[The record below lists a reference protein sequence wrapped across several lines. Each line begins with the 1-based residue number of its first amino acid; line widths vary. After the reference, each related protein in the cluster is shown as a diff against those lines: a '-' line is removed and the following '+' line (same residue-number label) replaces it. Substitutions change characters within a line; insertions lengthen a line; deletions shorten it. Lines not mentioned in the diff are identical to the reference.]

1 MSLPG
6 PLRLLRPKQW
16 TKNLLVLAA
25 PLFTQQLLQLPVL
38 ALTLSA
44 FFSLCLASSSVYCVN
59 DLLDA
64 EKDRHHPKKKLRPIA
79 SGEVSPNA
87 AIALAIL
94 CAGVGLGIAFVIK
107 PLFGWGV
114 LLYLTVQ
121 AGYNFGLKKVPVLDV
136 FVLGS
141 GFVMRAALGAVAI
154 SVTIS
159 GWLLFCTGALALCLG
174 FAKRRSELMSEEHD
188 PLQSRPTL
196 KSYTQPILDAMVVF
210 SASMAALSYGVYA
223 IQSQNAQE
231 HKGLILTA
239 PFVIYGIARYLF
251 LTFTENEG
259 GEPES
264 LLFSDPHILV
274 TIVLFG
280 IAALLAISGIPLDF
294 LSA

>member
-25 PLFTQQLLQLPVL
+25 PLFTQQLLHLPVL
-38 ALTLSA
+38 AVSLSA
-44 FFSLCLASSSVYCVN
+44 FASLCLASSAVYCIN
-59 DLLDA
+59 DLLDS
-64 EKDRHHPKKKLRPIA
+64 EKDKHHPKKKHRPIA

-87 AIALAIL
+87 AIALALL
-94 CAGVGLGIAFVIK
+94 CTAVSLSLGFIIN

-114 LLYLTVQ
+114 ILYLAVQ

-154 SVTIS
+154 TVTIS

-188 PLQSRPTL
+188 PIQSRPTL
-196 KSYTQPILDAMVVF
+196 KNYTQPILDAMVVF
-210 SASMAALSYGVYA
+210 SASMAGLSYGVYA

-259 GEPES
+259 GEPEN

-274 TIVLFG
+274 TILLFCV
-280 IAALLAISGIPLDF
+280 AALTAISGIPLDF
-294 LSA
+294 LTD